1 MPAIAIIIILILIC
15 LILICSIIKHQQFI
29 ADQSAIDSYTHELN
43 SLKDRVSQLQY
54 QENDLLLDIDAQYD
68 VIKENQ
74 DKLENIYTKVQTA
87 SNELNELY
95 ETEKARKLKQIQEQA
110 DAEKLAN
117 EQLIHEEFVK
127 KTNEYNL
134 QVEQLNQAFEELV
147 HEKEQQVNALEKDL
161 EYQKKRYEGLLEPLA
176 QYEKD
181 KQAQLYYTVQIPE
194 YLRADIDYLLTT
206 AANKI
211 QHPDILNKL
220 IWTEYVRPYLEEAF
234 TRISILNQPG
244 IYKLTNINNG
254 KSYIGKSTDI
264 RKRIADHF
272 KGAVGIKSIADQ
284 AIHHAMLEEGLW
296 NWMIDFVTY
305 CEKDQLSDLEKYY
318 IDFFKTQEFGYNKT
332 KGG

>member
-1 MPAIAIIIILILIC
+1 MPAIAIITILILIC
-15 LILICSIIKHQQFI
+15 LILIGSIIKHQQFVG
-29 ADQSAIDSYTHELN
+29 DQSAIDSYTHELN

-95 ETEKARKLKQIQEQA
+95 ETEKARKLKQIQEQV
-110 DAEKLAN
+110 DAERVAN

-220 IWTEYVRPYLEEAF
+220 IWSEYVRPYLEEAF